1 MKEERKSI
9 SESPNSK
16 GEAGSFVE
24 DGFTIIRKAI
34 RPELI
39 HEAQRVVN
47 KVLIELADGF
57 NLKVS
62 SNADDGKFFNTEIL
76 NLLRHKTPFELLI
89 PVWRSLSAK
98 GIPEKIF
105 LEKKI
110 YQFIVN
116 ILGKDM
122 CHQDDPSLTLNLPG
136 LSSSNKNYLFK
147 GFHQEVWSGA
157 NVNTIQ
163 FWTPIFKSKDSG
175 GLIFVPGSHLWG
187 HIPHKNR
194 EPIELPKGVKESY
207 ANLQIGDV
215 IVFHSLLL
223 HRTKSIDAQG
233 APTLAM
239 PCLLKNFRLQNQSF
253 ECFKNWRNFSYSD
266 LSKIDRRLGNHHL
279 SPFRLLDIDNVN
291 FDRSIN

>member
-1 MKEERKSI
+1 MKKERASIPGSSRPKDEE
-9 SESPNSK
+9 
-16 GEAGSFVE
+16 GSFVE

-34 RPELI
+34 RLELI
-39 HEAQRVVN
+39 EEAQRTIN
-47 KVLIELADGF
+47 KVLIELADNF
-57 NLKVS
+57 NIKVS
-62 SNADDGKFFNTEIL
+62 SNINEEQFFNMEIL
-76 NLLRHKTPFELLI
+76 NLVKHETPFELLM
-89 PVWRSLSAK
+89 PVWRNLSAK

-105 LEKKI
+105 LERKI
-110 YQFIVN
+110 YEFIVN
-116 ILGKDM
+116 ILGKDI

-147 GFHQEVWSGA
+147 AFHQEVWSGA

-175 GLIFVPGSHLWG
+175 GLVCVPGSHLWG

-194 EPIELPKGVKESY
+194 KPIELPKGVRQYY

-215 IVFHSLLL
+215 IIFHPLLL
-223 HRTKSIDAQG
+223 HRSKSIDDQG
-233 APTLAM
+233 TPTLAM
-239 PCLLKNFRLQNQSF
+239 PCLLKNFRSQDQSF
-253 ECFKNWRNFSYSD
+253 ECFKNLWNFSYSD
-266 LSKIDRRLGNHHL
+266 LSEIDRRLGNHHL